1 MDKLFAQALRSF
13 QTLVPGNN
21 RLLVALLESSI
32 KLDERFKV
40 NSVPFFF
47 SDFNLLSYE
56 LQNITFKRLY

>member
-47 SDFNLLSYE
+47 LIL
-56 LQNITFKRLY
+56 IC